1 MPKSITTFSDF
12 AERITQS
19 EAPVILIEGRR
30 SILESGAE
38 SARRLAAMLAKQF
51 PTLRFRSGNATG
63 SDQAFASGVID
74 VAPER
79 LEIIAPYASHRARGR
94 HPLVRYESP
103 ESLTPEELADIQ
115 ALTIAVSPEN
125 HRLMQRYGKGGRA
138 DAQAA
143 CLIRD
148 TLKVTGFKGESRA
161 QKESARR
168 GPNVAKA
175 MMGMRHALPSPLA
188 ALFWIDPADPEAGG
202 TGHTIRA
209 CRLQHV
215 PVIFQCHW
223 QSWLAP

>member
-19 EAPVILIEGRR
+19 EIPVILIEGRR
-30 SILESGAE
+30 SIPECGAE
-38 SARRLAAMLAKQF
+38 SARRLAAMLATRF
-51 PTLRFRSGNATG
+51 PALRFRSGNATG

-79 LEIIAPYASHRARGR
+79 LDIIAPYASHRARER
-94 HPLVRYESP
+94 HPLVRYASP
-103 ESLTPEELADIQ
+103 ESLTPQELADIQ
-115 ALTIAVSPEN
+115 AITSTATPAN
-125 HRLMQRYGKGGRA
+125 RGLMKCYGKGGRA
-138 DAQAA
+138 AAQAA

-148 TLKVTGFKGESRA
+148 TLKV
-161 QKESARR
+161 
-168 GPNVAKA
+168 V
-175 MMGMRHALPSPLA
+175 GMPDSSSSDRHALPPPLA

-215 PVIFQCHW
+215 PVVFQSHW
-223 QSWLAP
+223 EPWLA